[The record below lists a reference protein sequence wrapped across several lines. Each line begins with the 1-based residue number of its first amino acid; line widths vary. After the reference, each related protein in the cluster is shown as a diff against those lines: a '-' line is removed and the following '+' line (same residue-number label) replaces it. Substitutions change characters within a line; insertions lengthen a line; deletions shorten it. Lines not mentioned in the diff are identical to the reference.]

1 MGKIKEERVGGRT
14 NKKKRKIG
22 ERGSRHWLFRPTA
35 HIGDYVY

>member
-1 MGKIKEERVGGRT
+1 MGKIKGERRRE
-14 NKKKRKIG
+14 NKQKKKKIG